1 MACRRIE
8 DFQEF
13 VQMHSK
19 MMSIAA
25 VALVAA
31 ALAAP
36 AAAVTNL
43 IKNGSFEAGA
53 VGTNGFALWTK
64 TNIPAS
70 SRASIINYNSTASYP
85 NGAFGESVFADNSIS
100 ASPDAV
106 GGKAA
111 YFVSDVSID
120 ETISQLTFLSVGNY
134 RLGFSYFLPNNGLA
148 NPGNSSFRATIIGAP
163 VAATAIIAGAPG
175 RTWVNV
181 SGVGQITRAGY
192 YTTSF
197 VFNSNLGG
205 ASKDIVIDRAFAVK
219 TTDPATIIIPPTPT
233 VVPEPANWMLLL
245 AGFALVG
252 AVARRRKGTV
262 AA

>member
-1 MACRRIE
+1 
-8 DFQEF
+8 
-13 VQMHSK
+13 MHFK
-19 MMSIAA
+19 NLAIAA
-25 VALVAA
+25 VALSAA
-31 ALAAP
+31 SFAAP

-53 VGTNGFALWTK
+53 VGTGGFLQWTK
-64 TNIPAS
+64 SNVPSNAPAS
-70 SRASIINYNSTASYP
+70 VINYNSTASYP
-85 NGAFGESVFADNSIS
+85 NGAFGESVFADNSVS

-111 YFVSDVSID
+111 YFVGDLSVN
-120 ETISQLTFLSVGNY
+120 ETISQLTYLRVGNY
-134 RLGFSYFLPNNGLA
+134 RLGFSYFLTANGLA
-148 NPGNSSFRATIIGAP
+148 NPGNSSFQATIIGAP

-175 RTWVNV
+175 RTWVNI

-192 YTTSF
+192 YTTAF

-205 ASKDIVIDRAFAVK
+205 ASKDIVIDRAFAVQ

-233 VVPEPANWMLLL
+233 VVPEPSSWALLL
-245 AGFALVG
+245 LGFGFVG
-252 AVARRRKGTV
+252 LAARRRKTVV